1 MLLTLQISVPRSV
14 SARGPAAAAAAAI
27 LNWVP
32 GAAGLRAPRE
42 LRCGVAFSHW
52 ELWSAAPRARPLHNA
67 LHEQVTLHKAQRK
80 SEKRLDL
87 ILLPRFY
94 FYPPGIINELCQ

>member
-1 MLLTLQISVPRSV
+1 MLVTLQISVPRSV
-14 SARGPAAAAAAAI
+14 SARAPAAATAI

-32 GAAGLRAPRE
+32 GAAGLHAPRE
-42 LRCGVAFSHW
+42 LRCGVATSHW

-67 LHEQVTLHKAQRK
+67 LNEQVKLHKAQRK

-94 FYPPGIINELCQ
+94 F